1 MNLSEPRDGGSSSSC
16 LVVWA
21 DDGSLAIS
29 LFFSLYFPTL
39 DRIIGNDF
47 YITSYS
53 ITTKYIL
60 AVFI

>member
-39 DRIIGNDF
+39 DRIIGDNDF

-53 ITTKYIL
+53 ITTK
-60 AVFI
+60 

>member
-21 DDGSLAIS
+21 DDGILAIS
-29 LFFSLYFPTL
+29 VFLVCTFQHL
-39 DRIIGNDF
+39 DRIIGDNDF

-53 ITTKYIL
+53 ITTK
-60 AVFI
+60 